1 VYGIILVKNE
11 KVYDLVEYDER
22 MSVSEIAE
30 LYEDWHPQNF
40 EHFYISPG
48 IIELNVRQEWES
60 IQNLTKSAVSC
71 GTTFVLVEQG
81 FHNKNEKMEEIYC
94 DVGYLSS
101 IDASNY
107 PDKIKERTGN
117 VFGYKCY
124 LSPPCD
130 TVGSVEGCLDEILDK
145 LESSKLPLF
154 IDPVFIPTRLLHLN
168 SPWRT
173 SKLEARLHDS
183 IPENLNL
190 LVGAIAMNSS
200 DAVSAETSER
210 TFTSRTSSKHSTISA
225 DRSMEY
231 LQAFNNRRNIKFLSN
246 KVPDQASTPVD
257 HSKQQL
263 LNSKNKKLI
272 LKIQG
277 KFTMIEDLEERIQ
290 KSLESIEELSLAEQN
305 TYSEA
310 GSTLWNQDEVSNLI
324 KTHEFSINIIP
335 AADYDT
341 EETESTGEIKG
352 KYKFRPKRLDCLSI
366 VKKCEEESNYLV
378 YLANNHENW
387 EINGVKRIIRAL
399 KKKPHKVHITNM
411 SSASAVSKARKF
423 KSKSKILTCE
433 TTMNHL
439 YFTNSMIKTK
449 ETLYKAQ
456 PPIKNHTNSNFLWE
470 LLKLNVI
477 DSISSFHACIDS
489 TYKFKP
495 YKNFKRA
502 LNGINCLGFSLPA
515 IWTKLRFPVT
525 SDSLLDNYIVRLSK
539 WLSLNPAKIIG
550 LDKHRGSIEKHKFA
564 DLIIWDPY
572 EASENY
578 PYSCPETAVFHDLR
592 LSGRISRVY
601 VRGRLVFNEGDFIPA
616 GKFTDNL

>member
-1 VYGIILVKNE
+1 
-11 KVYDLVEYDER
+11 

-30 LYEDWHPQNF
+30 LYEDWNPQNF

-48 IIELNVRQEWES
+48 IIELNVRQEWET
-60 IQNLTKSAVSC
+60 IQTLTKSAVSC
-71 GTTFVLVEQG
+71 GTTFMLVEQG
-81 FHNKNEKMEEIYC
+81 FYNKNEKIEEIYC
-94 DVGYLSS
+94 DVGYLCR
-101 IDASNY
+101 IDAGNY
-107 PDKIKERTGN
+107 ADRMQDSSRN

-130 TVGSVEGCLDEILDK
+130 SVSSVERCLDEILDK

-154 IDPVFIPTRLLHLN
+154 IDPVLIPPRLLHLN
-168 SPWRT
+168 SPWRI

-190 LVGAIAMNSS
+190 LVGAIAMNNS
-200 DAVSAETSER
+200 DAISAETSER

-225 DRSMEY
+225 DKSMEF
-231 LQAFNNRRNIKFLSN
+231 LQALNNRRNIKFLSN

-257 HSKQQL
+257 RSKQQL
-263 LNSKNKKLI
+263 LNGKSKKLI
-272 LKIQG
+272 LKMQG
-277 KFTMIEDLEERIQ
+277 KFTIIEDLAERIQ

-310 GSTLWNQDEVSNLI
+310 GSTLWHQDEVPNPI
-324 KTHEFSINIIP
+324 KNHEFSINIIQ
-335 AADYDT
+335 ATESDT
-341 EETESTGEIKG
+341 EETESSANRKG
-352 KYKFRPKRLDCLSI
+352 RYKFRPKRLDCVSI
-366 VKKCEEESNYLV
+366 AKKSEEESNYLV
-378 YLANNHENW
+378 YLANYHENW
-387 EINGVKRIIRAL
+387 EINGVKRIIKAL
-399 KKKPHKVHITNM
+399 KKSPRKVHITNL

-433 TTMNHL
+433 TTINHL
-439 YFTNSMIKTK
+439 YFTHTMITSKQ
-449 ETLYKAQ
+449 TLYKTQ
-456 PPIKNHTNSNFLWE
+456 PPIKNHTNCNFLWE

-477 DSISSFHACIDS
+477 DSISSFHTCIDS

-525 SDSLLDNYIVRLSK
+525 SDSLLDSYIVRLSK
-539 WLSLNPAKIIG
+539 WFSLNPAKIIG
-550 LDKHRGSIEKHKFA
+550 IDKHRGSIEKHKLA

-572 EASENY
+572 EVSENF
-578 PYSCPETAVFHDLR
+578 PISCPETAVFKDLR

-601 VRGRLVFNEGDFIPA
+601 VRGSLVFDEGDFLPL